1 MQLLTSVQVDGK
13 PVHIQFTG
21 SFRRPFIRRG
31 TFQTSDPKLIDAIE
45 KSGGYGVDYKRI
57 SPTDEQ
63 LKAMKRAEEN
73 AVIDEEG
80 IELTV
85 VDDKGKVDEYLKEH
99 QTSDDDGY
107 KLAKGI
113 TSGQKAKAYLLKE
126 FTDQVK
132 SSELRTN
139 DAIREVAEKM
149 KVRFPDWI
157 ES

>member
-1 MQLLTSVQVDGK
+1 
-13 PVHIQFTG
+13 
-21 SFRRPFIRRG
+21 
-31 TFQTSDPKLIDAIE
+31 
-45 KSGGYGVDYKRI
+45 
-57 SPTDEQ
+57 
-63 LKAMKRAEEN
+63 MKRAEEN

-126 FTDQVK
+126 FTDHVK